1 MKKYLLVGALVFG
14 LPACGLLGI
23 GNECGPVAAPT
34 YYDVQGLSAALVRQP
49 AAAAAETLAP
59 NATVAR
65 QELRLRLRLQ
75 ERYYAAAP
83 VPGGTGAAYACP
95 PAAPGG
101 VLGTA
106 ERADS
111 LSITSAHPYDA
122 AHPAG
127 SSLLDLL
134 LDTADV
140 PGRLPSP
147 QQPQEPFRLVEFAL
161 RRPPAVA
168 GPQRFR
174 VYYRQ
179 TNGEIYTAETVTVT
193 LLP

>member
-1 MKKYLLVGALVFG
+1 MKKYFLVVALVFG
-14 LPACGLLGI
+14 LPACGLLGSD
-23 GNECGPVAAPT
+23 ECGPVQGPT
-34 YYDVQGLSAALVRQP
+34 YYDVQGLSASLARQP

-65 QELRLRLRLQ
+65 QEFRLRLRLQ
-75 ERYYAAAP
+75 ERYYAAAA
-83 VPGGTGAAYACP
+83 VPGIMGAAYACP
-95 PAAPGG
+95 PAAPSGL
-101 VLGTA
+101 LGTA

-127 SSLLDLL
+127 ASLLDLL

-140 PGRLPSP
+140 AAQLPSP
-147 QQPQEPFRLVEFAL
+147 RQPQEPFRWVDFAL
-161 RRPPAVA
+161 RTPPAVA

-174 VYYRQ
+174 IYYRQ
-179 TNGEIYTAETVTVT
+179 TNGEVYRAETVTVT